1 MLGRLSECKANKH
14 HQGTRAWRGV
24 SHREQ
29 AKKVTGPYPEHT
41 QSRVHSAEQA
51 WCRSLAQRRG
61 AKHVP
66 GHAEPKLLEK
76 MFEG

>member
-1 MLGRLSECKANKH
+1 M
-14 HQGTRAWRGV
+14 
-24 SHREQ
+24 EQ
-29 AKKVTGPYPEHT
+29 VKRVTGPYPEHP

-51 WCRSLAQRRG
+51 WCRSLTQRRG

-66 GHAEPKLLEK
+66 GHAEPKLMEK